1 MGAGFLKAVVA
12 ITLVTCVV
20 VIVVSPFVDLPLTVQ
35 NTKAH
40 VTLHVVQTSVLLDSQ
55 LQAQAQSPAI
65 EPLGLTT
72 ETDKLDILVTYRC

>member
-1 MGAGFLKAVVA
+1 MGAGILKAVVA

-40 VTLHVVQTSVLLDSQ
+40 VTLHVVQTSVPLDSQ
-55 LQAQAQSPAI
+55 LQAQVLSPAI
-65 EPLGLTT
+65 EPLGLAT

>member
-1 MGAGFLKAVVA
+1 MGTGFLKAVVA

-55 LQAQAQSPAI
+55 LQAQAQSPAS

>member
-1 MGAGFLKAVVA
+1 MGTGFLKAVVA